1 MEDNSP
7 ESATSQVAPPSIV
20 EQSELEQVQ
29 QQLISAWIHR
39 DRLALER
46 LLAQEWMVTHADARM
61 STRDEV
67 LRDLDTG
74 ANRLLEGAVDD
85 LRFRVYKD
93 FAVITGRTSARGEYK
108 GHAYD
113 VRLRFT
119 DVLVHRDKRWQVVA
133 SHASRLP
140 TGEPSSAVNKEA

>member
-1 MEDNSP
+1 MADSSP
-7 ESATSQVAPPSIV
+7 ESATSQAASPSTV
-20 EQSELEQVQ
+20 ERSELEQVQ

-39 DRLALER
+39 DHSALER
-46 LLAQEWMVTHADARM
+46 LLAQEWMVTHTDARM

-74 ANRLLEGAVDD
+74 ANRLLEGSVDD
-85 LRFRVYKD
+85 LRFRVYQD
-93 FAVITGRTSARGEYK
+93 FAVITGRTRARGEYK

-119 DVLVHRDKRWQVVA
+119 DVLVHRDGRWQVVA
-133 SHASRLP
+133 SHASRLARATLHP
-140 TGEPSSAVNKEA
+140 L

>member
-1 MEDNSP
+1 MTDD
-7 ESATSQVAPPSIV
+7 T
-20 EQSELEQVQ
+20 ELEQVQ

-39 DRLALER
+39 DRSGLER
-46 LLAQEWMVTHADARM
+46 LLAQEWTVTHTDGRI

-74 ANRLLEGAVDD
+74 ANRLFEGGVDD

-93 FAVITGRTSARGEYK
+93 FAVVTGCTRARGEYR

-119 DVLVHRDKRWQVVA
+119 DVLVRCDGRWQVVA
-133 SHASRLP
+133 SHASRLA
-140 TGEPSSAVNKEA
+140 TEEHASTANKEP